1 MRKEDEYPEPGDLV
15 AENGMSSPDDSQ
27 SAVLN
32 DLGSRLRSQFE
43 TWKDSRQRIEDEWL
57 VDLRQFLGIYE
68 PDILARLPPGRS
80 RVYVGLTR
88 TKVMAAYSRIVDLL
102 FQPGEY
108 FYSLNPT
115 PIPTIPGLEAKLMIE
130 AAKEMKMLT
139 GLEPSQAQDLIRERT
154 EEIKEYIKEEAR
166 ERAEKMTEVI
176 HDQTTEANLEMKL
189 KETIMEMCIFGTG
202 AIKAGTLR
210 VERSG
215 HWRHNGEQH
224 VLIYEERV
232 LPEIESVSVFD
243 LYPDPFATSM
253 EDSTGIYRRH
263 VLTKSQ
269 LAELKDSPG
278 FDDQAIDYILTNFRH
293 GNHQELQHEKD
304 RRSLSNVNEYSESNR
319 YEVLEFWGDIVGAD
333 LRDAGVEIEDSDLNS
348 IFSANVWLCSDRVLK
363 AQINPIPGAEIP
375 YKLAPYEKTP
385 HQFWGV
391 GVPRQMR
398 DSQVTMNA
406 ATRIFIDNMAI
417 SSGPLVEINTDL
429 IAAGEDP
436 TQIYPWRIFL
446 REGGDAA
453 MPMVRFYQPE
463 SNANALAGVIELF
476 RRFADETTS
485 LPSYTHGSTSGGMN
499 KTATGMSML
508 MGAASISLKSVIKNI
523 DDFLLAPMVRALYDW
538 NMAWNPDED
547 IKGDMRIIAR
557 GSTALIQKEVQS
569 QRLLQFMSLVA
580 NPAMG
585 QMVNFEALIKDI
597 AKSLDIDAERI
608 LKEMPEQEM
617 GEMNGAEVEQGSGE
631 GVAGVG
637 QPSSVDSLVQPAPP
651 TPRPMPQ
658 GSGNN
663 GQLPL

>member
-1 MRKEDEYPEPGDLV
+1 M
-15 AENGMSSPDDSQ
+15 
-27 SAVLN
+27 
-32 DLGSRLRSQFE
+32 
-43 TWKDSRQRIEDEWL
+43 
-57 VDLRQFLGIYE
+57 
-68 PDILARLPPGRS
+68 
-80 RVYVGLTR
+80 
-88 TKVMAAYSRIVDLL
+88 
-102 FQPGEY
+102 
-108 FYSLNPT
+108 
-115 PIPTIPGLEAKLMIE
+115 
-130 AAKEMKMLT
+130 
-139 GLEPSQAQDLIRERT
+139 
-154 EEIKEYIKEEAR
+154 
-166 ERAEKMTEVI
+166 
-176 HDQTTEANLEMKL
+176 
-189 KETIMEMCIFGTG
+189 
-202 AIKAGTLR
+202 
-210 VERSG
+210 
-215 HWRHNGEQH
+215 
-224 VLIYEERV
+224 
-232 LPEIESVSVFD
+232 
-243 LYPDPFATSM
+243 
-253 EDSTGIYRRH
+253 
-263 VLTKSQ
+263 
-269 LAELKDSPG
+269 
-278 FDDQAIDYILTNFRH
+278 
-293 GNHQELQHEKD
+293 
-304 RRSLSNVNEYSESNR
+304 RSLKH
-319 YEVLEFWGDIVGAD
+319 EVLEFWGDIVGAD
-333 LRDAGVEIEDSDLNS
+333 LRDVGVDIPDDDLNS

-363 AQINPIPGAEIP
+363 AQINPLPGAEIP

-417 SSGPLVEINTDL
+417 SSGPLVEVNTDL

-463 SNANALAGVIELF
+463 SNANALGGVIELF

-538 NMAWNPDED
+538 NMAWNSDES

-597 AKSLDIDAERI
+597 AKSLDIDADRI
-608 LKEMPEQEM
+608 LKEMPEL
-617 GEMNGAEVEQGSGE
+617 GEMNGLEADEGSGE
-631 GVAGVG
+631 GVAGAV
-637 QPSSVDSLVQPAPP
+637 QPPSVDGLVQPTPP